1 MSDDL
6 SLNSFTAIDDVGQV
20 RTYIEALEAFDQISQ
35 LQELKQIERAQLRPG
50 SNVLDVGC
58 GFGLE
63 TQRLAR
69 IAGPGTTICGID
81 KSGQFIVE
89 ARRRAEAAGLSI
101 NYTVGSAEDLRFPD
115 ASFDHVRAERLLIYL
130 DPVEPVL
137 AQMRRVL
144 RPGGTLASI
153 EPDFETTTANVS
165 DRSLLRRV
173 MAHEADTAVAQS
185 WLPGR
190 LPALLNQLAFQTVA
204 VATRIVILPQHLA
217 LEYLDGAARKAA
229 TAGVISENERDGWSR
244 EIGDLH
250 ARNQLCA
257 SVGYYLFTATR

>member
-6 SLNSFTAIDDVGQV
+6 SLNAFTAIDAVGQV
-20 RTYIEALEAFDQISQ
+20 PTYIEALQAFDQIPQ
-35 LQELKQIERAQLRPG
+35 LQELKEIERAQLNPG
-50 SNVLDVGC
+50 SSVLDIGC

-63 TQRLAR
+63 TERLAR
-69 IAGPGTTICGID
+69 IAGPGARICGVD
-81 KSGQFIVE
+81 KSGQFILE
-89 ARRRAEAAGLSI
+89 ARRRAESAGLSI
-101 NYTVGSAEDLRFPD
+101 NYATGSAEDLHFPD

-144 RPGGTLASI
+144 RPGGTLALI
-153 EPDFETTTANVS
+153 EPDFGTTTANVS

-190 LPALLNQLAFQTVA
+190 LPALLNQLAFQTVSIS
-204 VATRIVILPQHLA
+204 TRVVILPQHLA
-217 LEYLDGAARKAA
+217 MEYLGGAAQKAA
-229 TAGVISENERDGWSR
+229 TAGVISNKELDGWNG
-244 EIGDLH
+244 EIGDLG
-250 ARNQLCA
+250 ALNQLCA